1 MTVSADP
8 STPEID
14 GAWRFR
20 HVTDAPDEGHGLG
33 FHVSNLGI
41 ARVLFDS
48 RNRYFDSLPIE
59 GGMWAAPVTPL
70 IREIL
75 LRYEAEV
82 ATGARLE
89 GTLAITSRSR
99 RSFVMEESLTDITDP
114 HAPRL
119 IASGHSVHVTVDL
132 AARTAIEIPDWLLQ
146 VFEDFQGAPIPL
158 RR

>member
-1 MTVSADP
+1 MN
-8 STPEID
+8 

-48 RNRYFDSLPIE
+48 RNHYFDALPIE
-59 GGMWAAPVTPL
+59 GGMWHAPVTPL

-82 ATGARLE
+82 ATGARLV
-89 GTLAITSRSR
+89 GALAITSRSR

-114 HAPRL
+114 GAPRL
-119 IASGHSVHVTVDL
+119 IAAGHSIHVTVDL
-132 AARTAIEIPDWLLQ
+132 AARTAIEIPDWLLA